1 VVITDPN
8 QIDFNLGI
16 NEVYTEVAAE
26 IRWRSV
32 SVDLADKARNAGT
45 DLVYV
50 TDAEGGELFLA
61 ARPVAEW
68 ICREL
73 NQTCEICLTRCGKRE
88 GEACKAKFVPTG
100 RFGEDLRQFRELESM
115 KSKGKNEK
123 A

>member
-1 VVITDPN
+1 MITDPDK
-8 QIDFNLGI
+8 IDFNLGI

-26 IRWRSV
+26 IRGRSI

-73 NQTCEICLTRCGKRE
+73 NQTCEICLTRCGKAK

-100 RFGEDLRQFRELESM
+100 RFGEDWRRYRELEAENDS
-115 KSKGKNEK
+115 
-123 A
+123 